1 MKRESSDEEDEYSQP
16 KNVDWVGIFY
26 TLFNKI
32 GISVVFIY
40 AAYLFYQ
47 DQRTDRQ
54 LLLESYMENAVIQ
67 EKTSKLLSEMHL
79 LIKEN
84 TEAIKELQAN

>member
-1 MKRESSDEEDEYSQP
+1 MKRENTEEDEDYVQM
-16 KNVDWVGIFY
+16 KNVDWAGIFY

>member
-1 MKRESSDEEDEYSQP
+1 MKKATAEEDEECQHP
-16 KNVDWVGIFY
+16 KVVDWPGIFY

-47 DQRTDRQ
+47 DQRADRQ
-54 LLLESYMENAVIQ
+54 LLLDSYMENAVIQ
-67 EKTSKLLSEMHL
+67 EKTNKLLMDMHL

-84 TEAIKELQAN
+84 TEAIKEIQSN